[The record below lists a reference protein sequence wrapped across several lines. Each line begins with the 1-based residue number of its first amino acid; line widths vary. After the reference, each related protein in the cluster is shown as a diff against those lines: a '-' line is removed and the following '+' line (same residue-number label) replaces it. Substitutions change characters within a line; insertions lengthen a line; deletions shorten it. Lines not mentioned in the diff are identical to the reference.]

1 MVYNPPSG
9 KLSVN
14 KEYASKQVVIIN
26 FYIDRFEVSQKLYKT
41 IVGINLSFFRGEQRP
56 VEKINWFEAMAYW
69 KAFTYWMVSPKSQL
83 AEIAFFF

>member
-14 KEYASKQVVIIN
+14 KEYASKQVVIKS
-26 FYIDRFEVSQKLYKT
+26 FYIDRFEVTQKLYKT

-56 VEKINWFEAMAYW
+56 VEKINWFEAMAYCRRIEKRLPTEW
-69 KAFTYWMVSPKSQL
+69 YLQNLNLQK
-83 AEIAFFF
+83 

>member
-9 KLSVN
+9 KLAVN

-26 FYIDRFEVSQKLYKT
+26 FYIDRFEGTQKLYKT

-56 VEKINWFEAMAYW
+56 VEKINWFEAMAYCRRIEKRLPTEW
-69 KAFTYWMVSPKSQL
+69 YLQNLNLQK
-83 AEIAFFF
+83 